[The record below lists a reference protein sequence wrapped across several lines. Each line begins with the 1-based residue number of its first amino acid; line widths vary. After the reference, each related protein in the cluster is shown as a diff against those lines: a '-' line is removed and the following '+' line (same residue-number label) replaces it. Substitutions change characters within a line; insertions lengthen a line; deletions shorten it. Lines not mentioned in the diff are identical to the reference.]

1 MPVSE
6 SWVSLYV
13 DWGRERGDSSVAE
26 SVNDSWMIWMM
37 GEFNVG

>member
-13 DWGRERGDSSVAE
+13 DWGTERGDGSVAE
-26 SVNDSWMIWMM
+26 SVNDSRMIWMM